1 MTKEL
6 LESLPLEEVKKRTIL
21 QQQVRAA
28 STLPLPSHFI
38 PPFVGAA
45 SPSLTRHTSALE
57 KPWCISQK
65 RPNSITPCCEGA
77 PTAGACA
84 LHAASPTLRRIK
96 RCRLAKVQFLN
107 RFFQRPS
114 SRSKIRSCRI
124 FFGRGARGSGSSL
137 QLKPRL
143 LRLFKYQ
150 PRCLLCRNNNATFPP
165 FSGISCRR
173 RFVGRSRRS
182 RAPER
187 RRSTAEEAREG
198 ASRRE
203 AVRASGCD

>member
-1 MTKEL
+1 VDVTAAAEDDDGAAVVLANAAAAAADMTKEL

-96 RCRLAKVQFLN
+96 RCRLAKV
-107 RFFQRPS
+107 
-114 SRSKIRSCRI
+114 
-124 FFGRGARGSGSSL
+124 
-137 QLKPRL
+137 
-143 LRLFKYQ
+143 
-150 PRCLLCRNNNATFPP
+150 
-165 FSGISCRR
+165 
-173 RFVGRSRRS
+173 
-182 RAPER
+182 
-187 RRSTAEEAREG
+187 
-198 ASRRE
+198 
-203 AVRASGCD
+203 